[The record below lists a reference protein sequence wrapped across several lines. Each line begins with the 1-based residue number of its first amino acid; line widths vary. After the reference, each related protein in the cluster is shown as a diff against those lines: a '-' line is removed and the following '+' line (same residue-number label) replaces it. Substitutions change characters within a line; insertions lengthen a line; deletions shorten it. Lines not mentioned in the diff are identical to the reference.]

1 MRLSS
6 LVKSGILAVSLTV
19 MAGSAQA
26 QGSAVVAH
34 DEWMT
39 GNGTFNANE
48 QQFVSN
54 VLNFFGVSSGNAL
67 IYTNN
72 SFLTGSQFLS
82 FLSSAGL
89 TVTVDASAASF
100 SGYNVVIGGGNATQ
114 NGSGLAS
121 YVLGGGHV
129 FYEGGTGNGGSAAEA
144 AYSNTFLNAL
154 GLAFAPVYNGLGTVN
169 TSTFSGQS
177 PYGPALFA
185 GVPSVYA
192 NNGNDIL
199 ASAPV
204 AGVTNQIFD
213 DGNGNGV
220 FGVATVTA
228 TPEPAS
234 LALLATGLFALVPV
248 ARRRM
253 KKA

>member
-6 LVKSGILAVSLTV
+6 LLKSGIFALGLASF
-19 MAGSAQA
+19 AGTAQA

-39 GNGTFNANE
+39 GNGFFNASE
-48 QQFVSN
+48 QQFVTN
-54 VLNFFGVSSGNAL
+54 VLGFFGAGPGSNAL
-67 IYTNN
+67 IYTTN

-89 TVTVDASAASF
+89 NVTIDASAASF
-100 SGYNVVIGGGNATQ
+100 AGYGVVIGGGNATQ
-114 NGSGLAS
+114 NGAGLAS

-129 FYEGGTGNGGSAAEA
+129 FYEGGTGAGGSAAEA
-144 AYSNTFLNAL
+144 AYSNIFLNAL
-154 GLAFAPVYNGLGTVN
+154 GLSFAPVYNGVNTVN
-169 TSTFSGQS
+169 TSTFAGQS

-199 ASAPV
+199 AGPAV
-204 AGVTNQIFD
+204 AGVNNQIFD
-213 DGNGNGV
+213 DGTGHGV
-220 FGVATVTA
+220 FGVAVVA

-234 LALLATGLFALVPV
+234 LALLGTGLFVLVPIV
-248 ARRRM
+248 RRRR
-253 KKA
+253 KA

>member
-6 LVKSGILAVSLTV
+6 LVKSGILALGLASLPGT
-19 MAGSAQA
+19 AQA

-39 GNGTFNANE
+39 GNGYFNASE
-48 QQFVSN
+48 QQFVTN
-54 VLNFFGVSSGNAL
+54 VLGFFGVSSGTAL
-67 IYTNN
+67 IYTDN

-82 FLSSAGL
+82 FLASAGL
-89 TVTVDASAASF
+89 TVTVDANAASLA
-100 SGYNVVIGGGNATQ
+100 GYNVVIGGGNASQ
-114 NGSGLAS
+114 NNAALAA

-129 FYEGGTGNGGSAAEA
+129 FYEGGTGTGGSVGEA
-144 AYSNTFLNAL
+144 AYSNPFLNAI
-154 GLAFAPVYNGLGTVN
+154 GLAFAPTYNGLNTIN
-169 TSTFSGQS
+169 TSSFAGLT

-199 ASAPV
+199 AGAAV
-204 AGVTNQIFD
+204 AGITNQIFD
-213 DGNGNGV
+213 DGSGNGV
-220 FGVATVTA
+220 FGVAQVTA

-234 LALLATGLFALVPV
+234 LALLGTGLFLLVPIV
-248 ARRRM
+248 RRRR
-253 KKA
+253 KA